1 MLGGSIVIYA
11 GLAWSFRLPLLAE
24 HARVSIGT
32 LTGRATAGALSIALV
47 AITLYV
53 LYITGAVLLWRSKP
67 TPRLRLLVWAGAAT
81 STALLLWSYP
91 VTSTDVWDYLFRGR
105 LSAVYGANPYLEV
118 PRQFTSDPFYPYVGW
133 PNAPSAYGPLWET
146 ASLLLALLGG
156 ESKIRG
162 VLLYKATAAA
172 AFLLCGA
179 AIEAG
184 AVRREQRLLGV
195 YLWLWSPLALWEFA
209 GAGHNDALLVLSLL
223 GALLAAQRGRYA
235 LAVAALTLGA
245 LFKFLPLVFVPL
257 VLFDWLRRNPAGHK
271 WIGILV
277 AAAAIV
283 ALPAVLLYAP
293 FWDLPPGWA
302 GLPVTER
309 AAALVAGAERT
320 LRNIRVREGFL
331 NAAPLAVTSYAL
343 QQPGAVAAQNALLRP
358 LGYPVLDARG
368 VRAVISTAG
377 TVLLAIGLAWQ
388 CRRVWLGRCSI
399 RDAAWGLML
408 WYLLVCSQWFQ
419 PWYVLWLLGI
429 FALKPKRAAFAVLTA
444 WAMAAQASYLLQYIV
459 LPNLRLSGQTLRAQ
473 LYYLLLIYGLPLAA
487 FALASIWRRRDAR
500 IAPPG
505 AES

>member
-1 MLGGSIVIYA
+1 M
-11 GLAWSFRLPLLAE
+11 
-24 HARVSIGT
+24 
-32 LTGRATAGALSIALV
+32 
-47 AITLYV
+47 
-53 LYITGAVLLWRSKP
+53 
-67 TPRLRLLVWAGAAT
+67 
-81 STALLLWSYP
+81 
-91 VTSTDVWDYLFRGR
+91 
-105 LSAVYGANPYLEV
+105 
-118 PRQFTSDPFYPYVGW
+118 
-133 PNAPSAYGPLWET
+133 
-146 ASLLLALLGG
+146 
-156 ESKIRG
+156 
-162 VLLYKATAAA
+162 
-172 AFLLCGA
+172 
-179 AIEAG
+179 
-184 AVRREQRLLGV
+184 
-195 YLWLWSPLALWEFA
+195 
-209 GAGHNDALLVLSLL
+209 
-223 GALLAAQRGRYA
+223 
-235 LAVAALTLGA
+235 
-245 LFKFLPLVFVPL
+245 
-257 VLFDWLRRNPAGHK
+257 
-271 WIGILV
+271 
-277 AAAAIV
+277 
-283 ALPAVLLYAP
+283 LLYAP
-293 FWDLPPGWA
+293 YWDLPPGWA
-302 GLPVTER
+302 DLPVTER

-505 AES
+505 AESLSSFRSSRRIVSKFLSLGRVQGNSLVGVDQTEAAGIVDIDNLFVLDADDQVLQLVAVNRFQPQPHRRQVLVRPEQIRSGQRPRLGHVATRDLEHHHPPVHVHADELRWYAGGLFVTHKARKAASYAAGRSAYRPSRCVPSRSRCWP

>member
-24 HARVSIGT
+24 RARVSIGT

-235 LAVAALTLGA
+235 LAVAALTLARAVQVLAARVRAAG
-245 LFKFLPLVFVPL
+245 FVRLAAAESGRAQMDRHPGGGSC
-257 VLFDWLRRNPAGHK
+257 DRCICRPCCCTRHTGTCRPAG
-271 WIGILV
+271 
-277 AAAAIV
+277 
-283 ALPAVLLYAP
+283 PTCP
-293 FWDLPPGWA
+293 
-302 GLPVTER
+302 
-309 AAALVAGAERT
+309 
-320 LRNIRVREGFL
+320 
-331 NAAPLAVTSYAL
+331 
-343 QQPGAVAAQNALLRP
+343 
-358 LGYPVLDARG
+358 
-368 VRAVISTAG
+368 
-377 TVLLAIGLAWQ
+377 
-388 CRRVWLGRCSI
+388 
-399 RDAAWGLML
+399 
-408 WYLLVCSQWFQ
+408 
-419 PWYVLWLLGI
+419 
-429 FALKPKRAAFAVLTA
+429 
-444 WAMAAQASYLLQYIV
+444 
-459 LPNLRLSGQTLRAQ
+459 
-473 LYYLLLIYGLPLAA
+473 
-487 FALASIWRRRDAR
+487 
-500 IAPPG
+500 
-505 AES
+505 